1 MKRILSAVMV
11 LIMACACF
19 PACAFAGETIQESA
33 ETVSRE
39 AAEEVQTRIEGLMT
53 ETIRPAS
60 SNIKDTITVTPAG
73 GRAIHLQ
80 LYNARTGTWNTKKE
94 FLTGP
99 GKKEKVVIT
108 YPGDWKKAN
117 SSRWRI
123 SMDAEN
129 GGTAYVSPEINIMT
143 RNRKKLKLS
152 SKSAIIMEKNSG
164 QIFYGKG
171 MNTRRANAS
180 TTKMMTAI
188 LALENRRWN
197 SNVKLS
203 RKAVKTSYTTL
214 KYKKGD
220 IVKMKDLLYAA
231 LVLSDNGSATA
242 LAEHTAGSVSA
253 FCEMMNK
260 KARELGCENTH
271 FVNPHGLDDKNHYS
285 SAGDL
290 AIIGAY
296 VMNNSRFQKIVKTRK
311 YGFKT
316 LKKKKTYRFNSTN
329 KLLVEISGVTG
340 IKTGT
345 TENAGCCFVG
355 AYRYKGKDY
364 ITVVLG
370 AGKTAQRWKD
380 TKTLISYIRRYI

>member
-53 ETIRPAS
+53 ETTRPAS

-203 RKAVKTSYTTL
+203 RKAVKTPYTTL